1 MTGKVLNIQRFCTED
16 GPGIRTTVF
25 LKGCPLRCLWCHNP
39 ESQRGCGELLYDRE
53 QCVGCLRCVATCPN
67 GCHRADEGGHVFDP
81 DGCAACGK
89 CVSPLCHA
97 LELAGEEMTASAVLE
112 EVRKDRLFYE
122 NSGGGLTLSG
132 GEPLAQA
139 EFSRELLRLAKAE
152 GIHTAVETCG
162 FGDEEVLRELA
173 TLTDLWLFDV
183 KETDPARHSEYTGV
197 GNGRILENLRLLDAM
212 NARIVL
218 RCPVIPG
225 LNDRADHFG
234 GIAALANELRS
245 VGEIVVEPYHTLGTA
260 KYGRLGRAYDLH
272 DIQPPSDETVD
283 QWIREIQK
291 QTKTRVT
298 RA

>member
-1 MTGKVLNIQRFCTED
+1 M
-16 GPGIRTTVF
+16 
-25 LKGCPLRCLWCHNP
+25 
-39 ESQRGCGELLYDRE
+39 
-53 QCVGCLRCVATCPN
+53 
-67 GCHRADEGGHVFDP
+67 
-81 DGCAACGK
+81 
-89 CVSPLCHA
+89 
-97 LELAGEEMTASAVLE
+97 
-112 EVRKDRLFYE
+112 
-122 NSGGGLTLSG
+122 TLSG